1 MAELKT
7 EEEQIEAFKV
17 WWKKNG
23 AKLVLAV
30 AVCVSGYFGFQAWQ
44 TSQENYRNEASSL
57 YQNLIEAAANLT
69 EEENQQ
75 TVSFVAK
82 QLKDDYADTSYAM
95 FAQLFVARIDAERGE
110 YDNAIQSLESA
121 ISSTDDASFIA
132 IANLRIARLLLQ
144 KEDYSAAM
152 ERAEK
157 VTEEEF
163 VAQQQELIG
172 DIFIAQGKRDDART
186 AYEKASEALAAGV
199 NHPLLSIKLQ
209 DLVKG

>member
-23 AKLVLAV
+23 TKLVLII

-57 YQNLIEAAANLT
+57 YQNLIQAAANLT

-75 TVSFVAK
+75 TVSFVAQ
-82 QLKDDYADTSYAM
+82 QLKDDYEDTSYAM
-95 FAQLFVARIDAERGE
+95 FAQLFVARIEAEKGE
-110 YDNAIQSLESA
+110 YDNAIQSLEGA
-121 ISSTDDASFIA
+121 ISSTDDQSFIA
-132 IANLRIARLLLQ
+132 IANLRVARLLLQ
-144 KEDYSAAM
+144 KAEFSAAM

-157 VTEEEF
+157 VVEEEF
-163 VAQQQELIG
+163 FAQQQELIG
-172 DIFIAQGKRDDART
+172 DIYTAQGKRDDART

-199 NHPLLSIKLQ
+199 NHPLLAIKLQ

>member
-1 MAELKT
+1 
-7 EEEQIEAFKV
+7 
-17 WWKKNG
+17 
-23 AKLVLAV
+23 
-30 AVCVSGYFGFQAWQ
+30 
-44 TSQENYRNEASSL
+44 
-57 YQNLIEAAANLT
+57 
-69 EEENQQ
+69 
-75 TVSFVAK
+75 
-82 QLKDDYADTSYAM
+82 M
-95 FAQLFVARIDAERGE
+95 FAQLFVARIDAEKGE
-110 YDNAIQSLESA
+110 YDNAIQSLGSA